1 MPLPDFNADEQ
12 YLINCIKSPNASANS
27 GSYMWGYIIGGALVA
42 GFAAYYEN
50 ILMMLGAF
58 VIVCGFRIYEER
70 FQSRWMPHWRSIIE
84 KYESAA
90 NASAPDATELQDNAE
105 N

>member
-27 GSYMWGYIIGGALVA
+27 GSSMWGYIVGSALVA
-42 GFAAYYEN
+42 GVAAYHEN
-50 ILMMLGAF
+50 TLIMLAAF
-58 VIVCGFRIYEER
+58 LIVCGSRIYEER

-84 KYESAA
+84 KYESAS
-90 NASAPDATELQDNAE
+90 NAIAPEPKDEALD
-105 N
+105 